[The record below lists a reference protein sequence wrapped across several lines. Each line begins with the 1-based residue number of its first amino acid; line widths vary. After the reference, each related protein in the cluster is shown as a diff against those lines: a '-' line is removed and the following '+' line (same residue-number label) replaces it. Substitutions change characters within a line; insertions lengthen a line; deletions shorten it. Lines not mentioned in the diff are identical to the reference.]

1 MWRDE
6 GSEEGR
12 YCRALIAADCG
23 LTDWRGGGAP
33 GRLPGS
39 VHPSAMDGRGRRE
52 KFLPVVEDS
61 LTGGPSL
68 AVSCRE
74 VLPAWALH
82 TPNAAAAA
90 LGRGCLP
97 DASLREIS
105 C

>member
-1 MWRDE
+1 MKGVKR
-6 GSEEGR
+6 GVTVGLR
-12 YCRALIAADCG
+12 LRLICG

-52 KFLPVVEDS
+52 EFLPVVEDS

-90 LGRGCLP
+90 LGRDCQA
-97 DASLREIS
+97 DASRER
-105 C
+105 